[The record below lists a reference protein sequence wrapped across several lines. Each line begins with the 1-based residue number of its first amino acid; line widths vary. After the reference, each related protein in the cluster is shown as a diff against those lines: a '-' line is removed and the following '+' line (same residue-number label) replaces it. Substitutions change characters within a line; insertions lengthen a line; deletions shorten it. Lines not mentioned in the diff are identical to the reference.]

1 MSDISLEGFHVNCV
15 VVVTMYIYDNFH
27 LKNSLSGIV
36 LKKN

>member
-1 MSDISLEGFHVNCV
+1 MSDISLGRFHVNCV
-15 VVVTMYIYDNFH
+15 VVTMYIEDNFH